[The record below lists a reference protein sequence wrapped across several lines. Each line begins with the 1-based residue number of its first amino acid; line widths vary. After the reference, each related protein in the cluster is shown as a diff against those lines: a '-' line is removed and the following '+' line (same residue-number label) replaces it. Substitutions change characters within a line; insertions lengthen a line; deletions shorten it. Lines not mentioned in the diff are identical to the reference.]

1 MYNIKNNMG
10 LVYKGKI
17 EIQKIHIN
25 IFDIL
30 FLFAFIFSLI
40 ALILTQHI
48 LANGGQEIAPV
59 TSVAIYQYELAVEW
73 IFAIKWAFFFF
84 MYYMFRNGNIIKTKG
99 DAAAGSIFFFMMFFF
114 NFVDMWND
122 ILIFSYQL

>member
-10 LVYKGKI
+10 SAYKGKI
-17 EIQKIHIN
+17 RIQQMHVI

-40 ALILTQHI
+40 ALILTQQI

-59 TSVAIYQYELAVEW
+59 TSVAIYQYEIAVEW

-84 MYYMFRNGNIIKTKG
+84 MYYMFRCGNIIKTKG

-122 ILIFSYQL
+122 VLIYMYQL